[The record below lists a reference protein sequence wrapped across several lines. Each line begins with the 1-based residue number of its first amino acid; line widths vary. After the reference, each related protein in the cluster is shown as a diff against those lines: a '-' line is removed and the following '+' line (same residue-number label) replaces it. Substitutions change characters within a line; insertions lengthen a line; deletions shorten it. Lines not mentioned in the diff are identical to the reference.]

1 MVVSVFM
8 RVVGTQLLHEFCQQH
23 RDVEDQVEGWLAE
36 AREASWKTTQDVRL
50 RYRSASFLSGNQVI
64 FNLKGNKYRLL
75 TLVNFNNQ
83 VILVKKIG
91 THAEYD
97 KWEL

>member
-1 MVVSVFM
+1 M
-8 RVVGTQLLHEFCQQH
+8 RVVGTQVLHDFYQLH
-23 RDVEDQVEGWLAE
+23 RDVEDQVQDWLAE
-36 AREASWKTTQDVRL
+36 AREASWQTTRDIKA
-50 RYRSASFLSGNQVI
+50 RYQTASFLSGNRVV

-75 TLVNFNNQ
+75 AVVSFKNQ
-83 VILVKKIG
+83 VVFVKKIG

>member
-1 MVVSVFM
+1 MK
-8 RVVGTQLLHEFCQQH
+8 VVGIGILHEFCQIH
-23 RDVEDQVEGWLAE
+23 RDVEGQIQNWLAD
-36 AREASWKTTQDVRL
+36 ARGASWQTTRDIKL
-50 RYRSASFLSGNQVI
+50 RYQTASFLSGNRVV

-75 TLVNFNNQ
+75 TILSFPNQ
-83 VILVKKIG
+83 VVFVKKIG

>member
-1 MVVSVFM
+1 MLIFPSM
-8 RVVGTQLLHEFCQQH
+8 RVVGVETLHEFCQHH
-23 RDVEDQVEGWLAE
+23 REVEDQIKAWLAE
-36 AREASWKTTQDVRL
+36 ASEATWQTTRDIKL
-50 RYRSASFLSGNQVI
+50 RYSSASFVSGNRVI

-75 TLVNFNNQ
+75 TMVTFKSQVVLV
-83 VILVKKIG
+83 LKIG